1 MASKK
6 LKVKQDIS
14 KIDFTNA
21 LPNLF
26 NESPVVEH
34 DRTFQNVTSDFLI
47 KNIQENDISKYF
59 KTIKEAVHK
68 TISDFKGRDNIKLKT
83 YFNKPIYNSFSF

>member
-6 LKVKQDIS
+6 PKVKQDIS

-21 LPNLF
+21 YLPNIF

-47 KNIQENDISKYF
+47 KNIRENDISKYF

-68 TISDFKGRDNIKLKT
+68 TINDFKG
-83 YFNKPIYNSFSF
+83 